1 MYSICYWEVCMHF
14 FRWRERFFVL
24 GGIFTG
30 RIYQGD
36 RSFQGVSFSDE
47 IFTWTIR
54 QNSYTKFSY
63 VFLSL
68 YRLDFARGH
77 VEGNCPR

>member
-1 MYSICYWEVCMHF
+1 MYITCYWEVCMHF
-14 FRWRERFFVL
+14 L
-24 GGIFTG
+24 GGENEFLCWGEFSQGEFTKEIEVSRG
-30 RIYQGD
+30 WA
-36 RSFQGVSFSDE
+36 FQTKFYTG
-47 IFTWTIR
+47 TIR